1 MENTTKEKRLQWHP
15 AFYAGIQIEFEEEAD
30 KLIFENEHNL
40 STKPLQIDVLVIKKS
55 TGEKILKN
63 IGRIFRTY
71 NIVEYKSPD
80 DYLSIDDYYKVYA
93 YTYLYK
99 SDTGKANEIALE
111 ELTMT
116 MVCSHYP
123 RKLIKHL
130 RKRRKLEIVKY
141 SSGIYYIKGEV
152 FPVQLIV
159 TSRLSKEENL
169 WLKSLTNNLT
179 RTEAEELVCAYD
191 GHAKENLYASMMD
204 VIVRANEEGFRE
216 AKNMCDALLELM
228 KDELDASREE
238 GKELGKEIGKQELL
252 FEIVSKKVLRGSSL
266 EQIVDELEIEE
277 QIILPL
283 YNKALEKQRI
293 K

>member
-1 MENTTKEKRLQWHP
+1 MQWHP

-191 GHAKENLYASMMD
+191 GHANENLYASMMD

-238 GKELGKEIGKQELL
+238 GKEIGKQELL

-266 EQIVDELEIEE
+266 EQIVDELEVEE

-283 YNKALEKQRI
+283 YNKVLEKQRI